1 MHESGVSSPMN
12 MQRTVIALLMQLRAA
27 AAIACITAIVGCTQH
42 AATPAAP
49 SDVGT
54 MNAQSMVAE
63 QQTDPAVVTAPTPQ
77 QATTAT
83 PPALRPVPD
92 PQRSLTRTHAA
103 QARGLAWTLANQRPD
118 GSFGTFESPRAREI
132 YLDTQASHRAFH
144 TATTAL
150 VCWSLVV
157 PARTDPAC
165 SAALR
170 RGLTWLEA
178 QGEVGRASGNTF
190 YSVWAHTYLLEL
202 ASAILSDP
210 ARTADHQAWRAILE
224 REVQV
229 ARREQSAEG
238 GWAYYDFNHVGQNP
252 SGHESTSFN
261 TGAMIEALLNAR
273 TQGADI
279 PAGTIADALTCMER
293 MRIPSGSFAYGTY
306 AELNV
311 AGDYNKVSGASGRLQ
326 VCNLALFRSD
336 AKGTDGETLLRGV
349 ELLRERHFYIEIA
362 RGRVMPHEAFY
373 RNSGY
378 YYFFGHYYCARVLQ
392 VAPAGPRRDLLVRWL
407 AEQMAIDQNRDGS
420 WFDYPLYGYGFAYA
434 TGFAM
439 RTLEILEPM
448 IAEQVRAT
456 GGTGAVPMPPA
467 SSTVN
472 P

>member
-1 MHESGVSSPMN
+1 MN
-12 MQRTVIALLMQLRAA
+12 TQRTVIALLMQLRAA
-27 AAIACITAIVGCTQH
+27 AAIACIPAIVGCTQH

-63 QQTDPAVVTAPTPQ
+63 QPQTDPAVVTAPTPQ

-165 SAALR
+165 NAALL

-190 YSVWAHTYLLEL
+190 YSVWTHTYLLEL
-202 ASAILSDP
+202 ASAILADP

-229 ARREQSAEG
+229 ARREQSVEG

-261 TGAMIEALLNAR
+261 TGAMIEALINAR

>member
-1 MHESGVSSPMN
+1 MN
-12 MQRTVIALLMQLRAA
+12 TPRNVIALLTQLRAA
-27 AAIACITAIVGCTQH
+27 AAITFMAVIAGCAQH
-42 AATPAAP
+42 VATPAAP
-49 SDVGT
+49 SDAGT
-54 MNAQSMVAE
+54 VPVSSVVAAPSMVAAR
-63 QQTDPAVVTAPTPQ
+63 QQADAAVVTAPTPQ

-92 PQRSLTRTHAA
+92 PQLSFTRTQAA
-103 QARGLAWTLANQRPD
+103 QARGRAWTLANQRPD

-165 SAALR
+165 NAALL

-190 YSVWAHTYLLEL
+190 YSIWAHTYLLEL
-202 ASAILSDP
+202 ASAILADP

-261 TGAMIEALLNAR
+261 TGAMIESLLNAR

-392 VAPAGPRRDLLVRWL
+392 LAPAGPRRDLLVRWL

-456 GGTGAVPMPPA
+456 GGTGAVPMPPQ
-467 SSTVN
+467 SSS
-472 P
+472 PKP

>member
-1 MHESGVSSPMN
+1 MN
-12 MQRTVIALLMQLRAA
+12 MQRTVIALLTQLRAA
-27 AAIACITAIVGCTQH
+27 AAIACLTAIAGCAQH
-42 AATPAAP
+42 AATTAAP
-49 SDVGT
+49 SDPGT
-54 MNAQSMVAE
+54 MTPQSAIAE
-63 QQTDPAVVTAPTPQ
+63 QQQADPAVVTAPIPQ

-103 QARGLAWTLANQRPD
+103 QTRGRAWILANQRPD

-150 VCWSLVV
+150 VCWSLVG

-165 SAALR
+165 SAALL

-202 ASAILSDP
+202 ASAILADP
-210 ARTADHQAWRAILE
+210 ARAADHQVWRAILD

-261 TGAMIEALLNAR
+261 TGAMIESLLNASE
-273 TQGADI
+273 QGATV

-326 VCNLALFRSD
+326 VCNLALFRQG

-362 RGRVMPHEAFY
+362 RGRVMPHETFY

-456 GGTGAVPMPPA
+456 GGTGTVPMPPA

>member
-12 MQRTVIALLMQLRAA
+12 TQRTVIALLMQLRAA
-27 AAIACITAIVGCTQH
+27 AAIACITAIVGCAQH

-49 SDVGT
+49 SDAGT

-63 QQTDPAVVTAPTPQ
+63 QQTDPAVATAPTPQ

-103 QARGLAWTLANQRPD
+103 QTRGLAWTLANQRPD

-165 SAALR
+165 SAALL

-202 ASAILSDP
+202 ASAILADP
-210 ARTADHQAWRAILE
+210 ARAADHQAWRTILE

-336 AKGTDGETLLRGV
+336 SKGTDGETLLRGV

-392 VAPAGPRRDLLVRWL
+392 MAPAGPRRDLLVRWL

>member
-1 MHESGVSSPMN
+1 MKTQS
-12 MQRTVIALLMQLRAA
+12 TVITLLTQLRAA
-27 AAIACITAIVGCTQH
+27 AAIACLTAIAGCAQH
-42 AATPAAP
+42 AATTAAP
-49 SDVGT
+49 SGPGT
-54 MNAQSMVAE
+54 MAPQSAIAE
-63 QQTDPAVVTAPTPQ
+63 QQHADPAVVTAAPTPQ

-103 QARGLAWTLANQRPD
+103 QTRGRAWILANQRPD

-150 VCWSLVV
+150 VCWSLVG

-165 SAALR
+165 SAALL

-202 ASAILSDP
+202 ASAILADP
-210 ARTADHQAWRAILE
+210 ARAADHQAWRAILD

-261 TGAMIEALLNAR
+261 TGAMIESLLNASE
-273 TQGADI
+273 QGATV

-326 VCNLALFRSD
+326 VCNLALFRQG
-336 AKGTDGETLLRGV
+336 AQGTDGETLLRGV

-392 VAPAGPRRDLLVRWL
+392 VAPAGPRRDVLVRWL

-456 GGTGAVPMPPA
+456 GGTGAEPMPPA

>member
-1 MHESGVSSPMN
+1 MHESGVISRMDT
-12 MQRTVIALLMQLRAA
+12 QRTVNALLMQLRAA
-27 AAIACITAIVGCTQH
+27 AAVACITAIVGCTQH

-49 SDVGT
+49 SNVGT

-150 VCWSLVV
+150 VCWSLVL

-165 SAALR
+165 SAALL

-190 YSVWAHTYLLEL
+190 YSIWAHTYLLEL
-202 ASAILSDP
+202 ASAILADP

-261 TGAMIEALLNAR
+261 TGAMIESLLNAR
-273 TQGADI
+273 TQGVDI

-311 AGDYNKVSGASGRLQ
+311 AGDYNKISGASGRLQ

-336 AKGTDGETLLRGV
+336 AKGTDGEKLLRGV

-448 IAEQVRAT
+448 IAEQVRTT
-456 GGTGAVPMPPA
+456 GGTGAVPMPPQ
-467 SSTVN
+467 SSSLN

>member
-1 MHESGVSSPMN
+1 MRDVTSMSFQEIKCTVMSSAAVFCSAMVIVASLGCAQTAETAVASGDAGARGPLDGRVKQPDGSS
-12 MQRTVIALLMQLRAA
+12 TVR
-27 AAIACITAIVGCTQH
+27 
-42 AATPAAP
+42 P
-49 SDVGT
+49 
-54 MNAQSMVAE
+54 
-63 QQTDPAVVTAPTPQ
+63 PQ

-83 PPALRPVPD
+83 PPALRPVPGAELC
-92 PQRSLTRTHAA
+92 LTRTHAA
-103 QARGLAWTLANQRPD
+103 QARGRAWTLANQRPD

-150 VCWSLVV
+150 VCWSLVA
-157 PARTDPAC
+157 PARTDSA
-165 SAALR
+165 SRAALS
-170 RGLTWLEA
+170 RGLIWLEA

-190 YSVWAHTYLLEL
+190 YSVWAHTYLMEL
-202 ASAILSDP
+202 ASAILADP
-210 ARTADHQAWRAILE
+210 ARAADHQAWRAILE

-261 TGAMIEALLNAR
+261 TGAMIESLLNAR
-273 TQGADI
+273 EQGSVI
-279 PAGTIADALTCMER
+279 PQGTIEDALTCMER

-336 AKGTDGETLLRGV
+336 AKSTDGEVLLRGV

-392 VAPAGPRRDLLVRWL
+392 LAPAGPRRDTLVRWL

-448 IAEQVRAT
+448 IAEQVRNQ
-456 GGTGAVPMPPA
+456 GGTGVMPMPPEK
-467 SSTVN
+467 SSGAR
-472 P
+472 

>member
-1 MHESGVSSPMN
+1 MN
-12 MQRTVIALLMQLRAA
+12 TQRTVIALLMQLRAA
-27 AAIACITAIVGCTQH
+27 AAIACITAIVGCAQH

-49 SDVGT
+49 SDAGT

-63 QQTDPAVVTAPTPQ
+63 QQTDPAVATAPTPQ

-103 QARGLAWTLANQRPD
+103 QTRGLAWTLANQRPD

-165 SAALR
+165 SAALL

-202 ASAILSDP
+202 ASAILADP
-210 ARTADHQAWRAILE
+210 ARAADHQAWRTILE

-336 AKGTDGETLLRGV
+336 SKGTDGETLLRGV

-392 VAPAGPRRDLLVRWL
+392 MAPAGPRRDLLVRWL